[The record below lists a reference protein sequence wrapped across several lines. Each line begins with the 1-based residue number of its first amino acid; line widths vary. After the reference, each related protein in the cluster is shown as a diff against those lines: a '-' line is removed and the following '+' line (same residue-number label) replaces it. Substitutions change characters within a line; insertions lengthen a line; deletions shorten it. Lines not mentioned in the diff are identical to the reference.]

1 MKTYLNI
8 FLASLILCLSLTLF
22 NALKSIFISSWV
34 NSICF
39 FCFTLLLLK
48 VKSHNATINDIMKMT
63 VSIILGYSIIPIFI
77 HVIDFRGT
85 YYSLLIFPITI
96 VSILLAAICWYEKRY
111 SVYLLSIIIIV
122 LLNSIV
128 QAYFLDYCYQN
139 FSIPYK

>member
-8 FLASLILCLSLTLF
+8 FLASLILCLVLTLF

-96 VSILLAAICWYEKRY
+96 VSVLLAAICWYEKRY
-111 SVYLLSIIIIV
+111 SVFLLSIIIIV

-139 FSIPYK
+139 FNIPYK

>member
-8 FLASLILCLSLTLF
+8 FLASLILCLVLTLF

-34 NSICF
+34 NSICY
-39 FCFTLLLLK
+39 FCFTLFLLK
-48 VKSHNATINDIMKMT
+48 IKGDNVTKNRIIG
-63 VSIILGYSIIPIFI
+63 IILAILLGRAIISIFV
-77 HVIDFRGT
+77 HTIDFSGT

-111 SVYLLSIIIIV
+111 SVYLLSLIIIV

-139 FSIPYK
+139 FNIPYK

>member
-8 FLASLILCLSLTLF
+8 FLASLILCLVLTLF

-39 FCFTLLLLK
+39 FCFTLLLLN

-85 YYSLLIFPITI
+85 YYSLLIWPITI
-96 VSILLAAICWYEKRY
+96 VSVLLSAVCWYEKRY
-111 SVYLLSIIIIV
+111 SVYVLSVIIMV
-122 LLNSIV
+122 MLNSIV
-128 QAYFLDYCYQN
+128 QSYFLDYCYQYFN
-139 FSIPYK
+139 IPYK

>member
-8 FLASLILCLSLTLF
+8 FLTSLILCLVLTLF

-96 VSILLAAICWYEKRY
+96 VSILLAAICWYEKRD

-128 QAYFLDYCYQN
+128 QAYFLDYCYHN
-139 FSIPYK
+139 IPYK

>member
-8 FLASLILCLSLTLF
+8 FLASLILCLVLTLF

-96 VSILLAAICWYEKRY
+96 VSVLLAAICWYEKRY
-111 SVYLLSIIIIV
+111 SVYLLSLIIIV

-128 QAYFLDYCYQN
+128 QAYFLDYCYHN
-139 FSIPYK
+139 IPYK

>member
-8 FLASLILCLSLTLF
+8 FLASLILCLVLTLF

-128 QAYFLDYCYQN
+128 QAYFLDYCYHN
-139 FSIPYK
+139 IPYK

>member
-8 FLASLILCLSLTLF
+8 FLASLILCLVLTLF

-34 NSICF
+34 NSICY
-39 FCFTLLLLK
+39 FCFTLFLLK
-48 VKSHNATINDIMKMT
+48 GDNATKNRIIG
-63 VSIILGYSIIPIFI
+63 IILAILLGRAIISIF
-77 HVIDFRGT
+77 VYTIDFSGT

-96 VSILLAAICWYEKRY
+96 VSILLAAICWYEKRD

-128 QAYFLDYCYQN
+128 QAYFLDYCYH
-139 FSIPYK
+139 SIPYK

>member
-8 FLASLILCLSLTLF
+8 FLASLILCLVLTLF

-85 YYSLLIFPITI
+85 YYSLLIWPITI
-96 VSILLAAICWYEKRY
+96 VSVLLAAICWYEKRD

-128 QAYFLDYCYQN
+128 QAYFLDYCYHN
-139 FSIPYK
+139 IPYK

>member
-8 FLASLILCLSLTLF
+8 FLASLILCLALTLF

-96 VSILLAAICWYEKRY
+96 VSVLLAAICWYEKRD

-128 QAYFLDYCYQN
+128 QAYFLDYCYHN
-139 FSIPYK
+139 IPYK